1 MSEQPIARLLSARK
15 TSEGLYEVEIEVR
28 LGEKGGIIKTK
39 KIIREPARATARIS
53 GDYVLIE
60 LGDKDGK
67 PIATCCIHRGHIEK
81 GCLDCPSLIHPPK

>member
-1 MSEQPIARLLSARK
+1 MSEQPVARLLSVRK
-15 TSEGLYEVEIEVR
+15 TSEGLYEAEIEVK
-28 LGEKGGIIKTK
+28 LGEKKGIIKTK
-39 KIIREPARATARIS
+39 KVIREPTRVAARIS
-53 GDYVLIE
+53 GDYILIE